1 MGLDMYGSSSH
12 HTQPLYTSSEKLLQQ
27 TEGEGKEQEKCRE
40 EVKELEDILPDL
52 DSKVRIVEQEIM
64 LIC

>member
-1 MGLDMYGSSSH
+1 MYGSSSH

>member
-1 MGLDMYGSSSH
+1 MYGSLSH

>member
-1 MGLDMYGSSSH
+1 MYGSSSH

-64 LIC
+64 WIC